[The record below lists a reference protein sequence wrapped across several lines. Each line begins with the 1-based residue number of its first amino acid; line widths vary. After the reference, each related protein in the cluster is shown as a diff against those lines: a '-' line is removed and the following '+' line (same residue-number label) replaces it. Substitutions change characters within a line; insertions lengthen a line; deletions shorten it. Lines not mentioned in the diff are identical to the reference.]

1 MSQHVIAVADRGQ
14 VVRAIPALE
23 LIEQTDQAIGIRLS
37 QRDTEARGV
46 LNQALHYA
54 HRNGSSHGQQ

>member
-37 QRDTEARGV
+37 QRDTETRGV